1 MIVYQ
6 SQKKQFLSDNHDR
19 DIEDVILEKF
29 RAATGHGVAASE
41 IRSWKDSL
49 RYMASVLTDDDI
61 PDDTGVAVE
70 LHIPQSSKRIDV
82 TLTGLDENGSPRA
95 ILVELKQWEKASLT
109 KKDGIVRTYVGKGER
124 ELVHPSYQAWSYAA
138 LLADFNEAVHEG
150 DISLHPCAYLHNYLD
165 DGNIT
170 NAFYAEHL
178 EKAPVFLKG
187 EEDRRA
193 LREFIKRHV
202 KRGDAGRTIYELH
215 QGRIRPSK
223 ELADSLAGL
232 LRGNREFVLID
243 EQKEVFE
250 TAMQLARLVK
260 DREGKQTNKQPHKQP
275 HDQPQVMIVEGGPGT
290 GKSVVAINLL
300 VRMTEMGLLAKYV
313 SKNAAPREVY
323 QARLSGSMTKTR
335 FRSLFVGSGGF
346 VDARD
351 DELDVLI
358 VDEAHRLRE
367 QGGLYG
373 NVGEHQV
380 KEIIFSSKSSIF
392 FIDESQ
398 QVTIDDVGSKET
410 IKRFARQ
417 KGAEIIECELP
428 SQFRCNGSDGYIA
441 WLDDM
446 LGIRD
451 TANKT
456 LTQQEFEFQVFDD
469 PIALHNAI
477 VQRNGNNKA
486 RVVAGY
492 CWPWTTKKKDP
503 TGFDI
508 VIGDYKRRWNLEDDG
523 SLWIMKP
530 NSIEEVGCIHTCQ
543 GLELEYVG
551 VIIGPDLIVRD
562 GQVITQPNKRA
573 SQDKTIRGHKTRL
586 KQTPNETT
594 RQLDL
599 IIKNTYRTLMT
610 RGMKG
615 CYVFSED
622 EETRAYFRRRLG
634 G

>member
-6 SQKKQFLSDNHDR
+6 SQKDRFLADNDDR
-19 DIEDVILEKF
+19 DIEDVILQSY
-29 RAATGHGVAASE
+29 RQATGRGVSASE
-41 IRSWKDSL
+41 VRSWKDSL
-49 RYMASVLTDDDI
+49 RYMASVLRDNDI

-70 LHIPQSSKRIDV
+70 LHIPQSSKRIDI
-82 TLTGLDENGSPRA
+82 TLTGLDKKGMPCA
-95 ILVELKQWEKASLT
+95 VLVELKQWAESEIT
-109 KKDGIVRTYVGKGER
+109 SKDGIVKTFLGGGHR
-124 ELVHPSYQAWSYAA
+124 ESVHPSYQAWSYAA
-138 LLADFNEAVHEG
+138 LLEDFNEAVHDG

-170 NAFYAEHL
+170 NAFYQEHL
-178 EKAPVFLKG
+178 NRAPAFLKG
-187 EEDRRA
+187 EDERRA

-202 KRGDAGRTIYELH
+202 KRGDAGRTIFEL
-215 QGRIRPSK
+215 QNGRIRPSK
-223 ELADSLAGL
+223 ELADSLSGML
-232 LRGNREFVLID
+232 KGNREFVLID

-250 TAMQLARLVK
+250 TAMQMARDVEAGLSTA
-260 DREGKQTNKQPHKQP
+260 R
-275 HDQPQVMIVEGGPGT
+275 PQVLIVEGGPGT

-300 VRMTEMGLLAKYV
+300 VRIIAMQLLAKYV

-323 QARLSGSMTKTR
+323 QARLSGAMTKSR
-335 FRSLFVGSGGF
+335 FSSLFVGSGAF
-346 VDARD
+346 VTTPKNDI
-351 DELDVLI
+351 DVLI

-380 KEIIFSSKSSIF
+380 KEIIFSSKASIF

-410 IKRFARQ
+410 IKRFAKE
-417 KGAEIIECELP
+417 KGAEVIECSLP

-441 WLDDM
+441 WLDNV

-451 TANKT
+451 TANPI
-456 LTQQEFEFQVFDD
+456 LGQHEFELEVFDD
-469 PIALHNAI
+469 PMALHEAI
-477 VQRNGNNKA
+477 VKRNANNKS

-492 CWPWTTKKKDP
+492 CWPWITKKKDP
-503 TGFDI
+503 SGYDI
-508 VIGDYKRRWNLEDDG
+508 VIGDYKRRWNLQDDG

-562 GQVITQPNKRA
+562 GVVTTQPDKRA
-573 SQDKTIRGHKTRL
+573 KQDKTIFGYKSRL
-586 KQTPNETT
+586 KETPVETT

-615 CYVFSED
+615 CYVYSED
-622 EETRAYFRRRLG
+622 EETRDFLRSRLSA
-634 G
+634 

>member
-6 SQKKQFLSDNHDR
+6 SQKDRFLADNDDR
-19 DIEDVILEKF
+19 DIEDVILQSY
-29 RAATGHGVAASE
+29 RQATGRGVSASE
-41 IRSWKDSL
+41 VRSWKDSL
-49 RYMASVLTDDDI
+49 RYMASVLRDNDI

-70 LHIPQSSKRIDV
+70 LHIPQSSKRIDI
-82 TLTGLDENGSPRA
+82 TLTGFDEMSMPCA
-95 ILVELKQWEKASLT
+95 VLVELKQWSESEIT
-109 KKDGIVRTYVGKGER
+109 SKDGIVRTFLGGGHR
-124 ELVHPSYQAWSYAA
+124 ESVHPSYQAWSYAA
-138 LLADFNEAVHEG
+138 LLEDFNEAVHDG

-170 NAFYAEHL
+170 NAFYQEHL
-178 EKAPVFLKG
+178 NRAPVFLKG
-187 EEDRRA
+187 EDERRA

-202 KRGDAGRTIYELH
+202 KRGDAGRTIFELH
-215 QGRIRPSK
+215 NGRIRPSK
-223 ELADSLAGL
+223 ELADSLSGML
-232 LRGNREFVLID
+232 KGNREFVLID

-250 TAMQLARLVK
+250 TAMQMARDVESGLSAA
-260 DREGKQTNKQPHKQP
+260 R
-275 HDQPQVMIVEGGPGT
+275 PQVLIVEGGPGT

-300 VRMTEMGLLAKYV
+300 VRIIAMQLLAKYV

-323 QARLSGSMTKTR
+323 QARLSGAMTKSK
-335 FRSLFVGSGGF
+335 FSSLFVGSGAF
-346 VDARD
+346 VTTPHNDI
-351 DELDVLI
+351 DVLI

-380 KEIIFSSKSSIF
+380 KEIIFSSKASIF

-410 IKRFARQ
+410 IKRFAKE
-417 KGAEIIECELP
+417 KGAEVIEYSLP

-441 WLDDM
+441 WLDNV

-451 TANKT
+451 TANPI
-456 LTQQEFEFQVFDD
+456 LSQHEFDLEVFDD
-469 PIALHNAI
+469 PMVLHDAI
-477 VQRNGNNKA
+477 VQRNGNNKS

-492 CWPWTTKKKDP
+492 CWPWITKKKDP
-503 TGFDI
+503 AGYDI
-508 VIGDYKRRWNLEDDG
+508 VIGDYKRRWNLQDDG

-562 GQVITQPNKRA
+562 GVVMTQPDKRA
-573 SQDKTIRGHKTRL
+573 KQDKTIFGYKSRL
-586 KQTPNETT
+586 KETPVETA

-599 IIKNTYRTLMT
+599 IIKNTYRTLMS

-615 CYVFSED
+615 CYVYSED
-622 EETRAYFRRRLG
+622 EETRDFLRSRLSA
-634 G
+634 

>member
-6 SQKKQFLSDNHDR
+6 AQKTQFLSDNDDR
-19 DIEDVILEKF
+19 DIEDVILASY

-41 IRSWKDSL
+41 VKSWKESL
-49 RYMASVLTDDDI
+49 HYIASVLRDDDI

-82 TLTGLDENGSPRA
+82 TLSGLDESGSPCA
-95 ILVELKQWEKASLT
+95 ILVELKQWSEAELT
-109 KKDGIVRTYVGKGER
+109 GKDGIVRTFVGGGYR
-124 ELVHPSYQAWSYAA
+124 EHVHPSYQAWSYAV
-138 LLADFNEAVHEG
+138 LLEDFNEAVHAG
-150 DISLHPCAYLHNYLD
+150 DITLHPCAYLHNYLD

-170 NAFYAEHL
+170 NAFYAKHL
-178 EKAPVFLKG
+178 ERAPVFLKG
-187 EEDRRA
+187 EQDRRA

-202 KRGDAGRTIYELH
+202 KKGDAGQTIFELH
-215 QGRIRPSK
+215 NGRIRPSK
-223 ELADSLAGL
+223 ELADSLVGL

-250 TAMQLARLVK
+250 TALQLARDIRAADHV
-260 DREGKQTNKQPHKQP
+260 DDVGR
-275 HDQPQVMIVEGGPGT
+275 QVMIVEGGPGT

-300 VRMTEMGLLAKYV
+300 VRMIEMQLLAKYI

-323 QARLSGSMTKTR
+323 KAKLTGSITQTR
-335 FRSLFVGSGGF
+335 FSALFGGSGAF
-346 VDARD
+346 VDSPAD
-351 DELDVLI
+351 QFDVLI

-367 QGGLYG
+367 KGGLYG

-380 KEIIFSSKSSIF
+380 KEIIFASKASVF

-398 QVTIDDVGSKET
+398 QVTIDDVGSKEV
-410 IKRFARQ
+410 IKRFALE
-417 KGAEIIECELP
+417 KGAEVIECELP

-441 WLDDM
+441 WLDDV
-446 LGIRD
+446 LGIRE

-456 LTQQEFEFQVFDD
+456 LAKHEFEFEVFDD
-469 PIALHNAI
+469 PIALHDAI
-477 VQRNGNNKA
+477 VQRNSNNKA

-492 CWPWTTKKKDP
+492 CWPWTSKKSP
-503 TGFDI
+503 SAYDI
-508 VIGDYKRRWNLEDDG
+508 RIGDYKRRWNLTDDG

-530 NSIEEVGCIHTCQ
+530 NSIAEVGCIHTCQ
-543 GLELEYVG
+543 GLELEHVG
-551 VIIGPDLIVRD
+551 VILGPDLVVRD
-562 GQVITQPNKRA
+562 GLVITRPEKRA
-573 SQDKTIRGHKTRL
+573 SQDRTIFGWKKRL
-586 KQTPNETT
+586 KQNPDQTA

-610 RGMKG
+610 RGMRG

-622 EETRAYFRRRLG
+622 QETRAYLRGRLIS
-634 G
+634 

>member
-6 SQKKQFLSDNHDR
+6 AQKTQFLSDNDDR
-19 DIEDVILEKF
+19 DIEDVILASY

-41 IRSWKDSL
+41 VRSWKDSL
-49 RYMASVLTDDDI
+49 RYMASVLRDDDI

-82 TLTGLDENGSPRA
+82 TLSGLDACGLPCA
-95 ILVELKQWEKASLT
+95 ILVELKQWSEAERT
-109 KKDGIVRTYVGKGER
+109 DKDGIVRTFVGGGHR
-124 ELVHPSYQAWSYAA
+124 EHVHPSYQAWSYAA
-138 LLADFNEAVHEG
+138 LLEDFNEAVHAG

-170 NAFYAEHL
+170 DAFYAKHL
-178 EKAPVFLKG
+178 ARAPVFLKG
-187 EEDRRA
+187 EQDRRA
-193 LREFIKRHV
+193 LREFIKQHV
-202 KRGDAGRTIYELH
+202 RTGDRGQTIFELH
-215 QGRIRPSK
+215 NGRIRPSK
-223 ELADSLAGL
+223 ELADSLVGL

-250 TAMQLARLVK
+250 TALQLARDLKVA
-260 DREGKQTNKQPHKQP
+260 DGVDDTNDFRHR
-275 HDQPQVMIVEGGPGT
+275 VMIVEGGPGT

-300 VRMTEMGLLAKYV
+300 VRMIEMQLLAKYI

-323 QARLSGSMTKTR
+323 RARLTGSITQNR
-335 FRSLFVGSGGF
+335 FSALFGGSGAF
-346 VDARD
+346 VDSPAGQF
-351 DELDVLI
+351 DVLI

-367 QGGLYG
+367 KGGLYG

-380 KEIIFSSKSSIF
+380 KEIIFASKASVF

-410 IKRFARQ
+410 IKRFALE
-417 KGAEIIECELP
+417 KGAELIECELP

-441 WLDDM
+441 WLDDV
-446 LGIRD
+446 LGIRE

-456 LTQQEFEFQVFDD
+456 LAKHEFEFAVLDD
-469 PIALHNAI
+469 AIALHDAI

-492 CWPWTTKKKDP
+492 CWPWVSKKSP
-503 TGFDI
+503 STYDI
-508 VIGDYKRRWNLEDDG
+508 RIGDYKRRWNLTDDG

-530 NSIEEVGCIHTCQ
+530 HSIEEVGCIHTCQ

-573 SQDKTIRGHKTRL
+573 NQDRTIFGWKKRL
-586 KQTPNETT
+586 KQNPVAIQ

-622 EETRAYFRRRLG
+622 AETREYLRSRLIA
-634 G
+634 

>member
-1 MIVYQ
+1 MIVYGET
-6 SQKKQFLSDNHDR
+6 KRQFLAHTNDG
-19 DIEDVILEKF
+19 DIEDIIHAKF
-29 RAATGHGVAASE
+29 IEATGHSVGRNEV
-41 IRSWKDSL
+41 RSWRDSL
-49 RYMASVLTDDDI
+49 GYMAKVLTDDEI
-61 PDDTGVAVE
+61 PHDTGVAVE

-82 TLTGLDENGSPRA
+82 TLTGLDDTGSPRA
-95 ILVELKQWEKASLT
+95 VLVELKQWSESAMTS
-109 KKDGIVRTYVGKGER
+109 KDGIVRTFIGGAQR
-124 ELVHPSYQAWSYAA
+124 EVVHPAYQAWSYAA
-138 LLADFNEAVHEG
+138 LLEDFNEAVHEG
-150 DISLHPCAYLHNYLD
+150 DIRVHPCAYLHNHFD

-170 NAFYAEHL
+170 HEFYADHL
-178 EKAPVFLKG
+178 DKAPVFLKG
-187 EEDRRA
+187 EQDRRA
-193 LREFIKRHV
+193 LRDFIKRHV
-202 KRGDAGRTIYELH
+202 RYGDSCRTIYEL
-215 QGRIRPSK
+215 QNGRIRPSK
-223 ELADSLAGL
+223 ELADSLSGL
-232 LRGNREFVLID
+232 LKGNPEFVLID

-250 TAMQLARLVK
+250 TAMQLAKSVQVS
-260 DREGKQTNKQPHKQP
+260 DSE
-275 HDQPQVMIVEGGPGT
+275 QPQVMIVEGGPGT

-300 VRMTEMGLLAKYV
+300 VRMIEMGLLAKYV

-323 QARLSGSMTKTR
+323 QARLSGSMTKSR
-335 FRSLFVGSGGF
+335 FRSLFVGSGTF
-346 VDARD
+346 VNTPPND
-351 DELDVLI
+351 LDVLI

-380 KEIIFSSKSSIF
+380 KEIIYSSKSSIF

-410 IKRFARQ
+410 IKRFAQQ
-417 KGAEIIECELP
+417 KGAQIIECELP

-441 WLDDM
+441 WLDDL
-446 LGIRD
+446 LGIRA

-456 LTQQEFEFQVFDD
+456 LSQREFEFDVFDS
-469 PIALHNAI
+469 PVALHEAI

-492 CWPWTTKKKDP
+492 CWPWITKKKNP
-503 TGFDI
+503 AGYDI
-508 VIGDYKRRWNLEDDG
+508 VIGDYKRRWNLDDDG

-562 GQVITQPNKRA
+562 GQVLTQPDKRA
-573 SQDKTIRGHKTRL
+573 SQDKTIRGYKTRL
-586 KQTPNETT
+586 KQNPQDTA

-615 CYVFSED
+615 CYVYSED
-622 EETRAYFRRRLG
+622 EQTRAYLRARLG
-634 G
+634 QAGH

>member
-6 SQKKQFLSDNHDR
+6 SQKTQFLSDNDDR
-19 DIEDVILEKF
+19 DIEDVILNSY
-29 RAATGHGVAASE
+29 RAATGHGVAVSE
-41 IRSWKDSL
+41 IKSWKESL
-49 RYMASVLTDDDI
+49 RYMASVLRDDGI

-82 TLTGLDENGSPRA
+82 TLSGFDEAGLPCA
-95 ILVELKQWEKASLT
+95 ILVELKQWSEAELT
-109 KKDGIVRTYVGKGER
+109 GKDGIVRTFVGGGHR
-124 ELVHPSYQAWSYAA
+124 EHVHPSYQAWSYAA
-138 LLADFNEAVHEG
+138 LLEDFNEAVHSG

-170 NAFYAEHL
+170 NAFYAKHL
-178 EKAPVFLKG
+178 ERAPVFLKG
-187 EEDRRA
+187 ENDRRA

-202 KRGDAGRTIYELH
+202 KKGDAGKTIFELH
-215 QGRIRPSK
+215 NGRIRPSK
-223 ELADSLAGL
+223 ELANSLVGL

-250 TAMQLARLVK
+250 TALQLARDIK
-260 DREGKQTNKQPHKQP
+260 ASGGADDIRHR
-275 HDQPQVMIVEGGPGT
+275 VMIVEGGPGT

-300 VRMTEMGLLAKYV
+300 VRMIEMQLLAKYV

-323 QARLSGSMTKTR
+323 KAKLIGSITNSR
-335 FRSLFVGSGGF
+335 FSALFGGSGAY
-346 VDARD
+346 VDTTT
-351 DELDVLI
+351 DEFDVLI

-380 KEIIFSSKSSIF
+380 KEIIFASKVSVF

-410 IKRFARQ
+410 IKRFAKE
-417 KGAEIIECELP
+417 KGAEIIVCELP
-428 SQFRCNGSDGYIA
+428 SQFRCNGSNGYIA
-441 WLDDM
+441 WLDDS
-446 LGIRD
+446 LGIRE
-451 TANKT
+451 TVNKT
-456 LTQQEFEFQVFDD
+456 LAKHEFDFQVFDD
-469 PIALHNAI
+469 AIALHDAI
-477 VQRNGNNKA
+477 DQRNGNNKA

-492 CWPWTTKKKDP
+492 CWPWASKKSSLAY
-503 TGFDI
+503 DI
-508 VIGDYKRRWNLEDDG
+508 HIGDYKRRWNLTDDG

-562 GQVITQPNKRA
+562 GQVITQPAKRA
-573 SQDKTIRGHKTRL
+573 SQDRTIFGWKKRL
-586 KQTPNETT
+586 KQYPEQTI

-622 EETRAYFRRRLG
+622 GETREYLRARLKDES
-634 G
+634 

>member
-6 SQKKQFLSDNHDR
+6 SQKDQFLADNDDR
-19 DIEDVILEKF
+19 DIEDVIVQSY
-29 RAATGHGVAASE
+29 RQATGHGVSPSE
-41 IRSWKDSL
+41 VRSWRDSL
-49 RYMASVLTDDDI
+49 RYMASVLRDHDI
-61 PDDTGVAVE
+61 PNDTGVAVE
-70 LHIPQSSKRIDV
+70 LHIPQSSKRIDI
-82 TLTGLDENGSPRA
+82 TLTGLDEMRQPRA
-95 ILVELKQWEKASLT
+95 VLVELKQWSEAET
-109 KKDGIVRTYVGKGER
+109 TQKDGIVRTFIGKGYR

-138 LLADFNEAVHEG
+138 LLEDFNEAVHSG
-150 DISLHPCAYLHNYLD
+150 DITLHPCAYLHNYRD

-170 NAFYAEHL
+170 NAFYEEHL
-178 EKAPVFLKG
+178 KRAPLFLKG
-187 EEDRRA
+187 EEDRKA
-193 LREFIKRHV
+193 LRNFIKRHV
-202 KRGDAGRTIYELH
+202 KFGDGGRTIFELH
-215 QGRIRPSK
+215 NGRIRPSK

-232 LRGNREFVLID
+232 LKGNREFVLID

-250 TAMQLARLVK
+250 TALQLARDVEL
-260 DREGKQTNKQPHKQP
+260 GKH
-275 HDQPQVMIVEGGPGT
+275 QVMIVQGGPGT

-300 VRMTEMGLLAKYV
+300 VRMTEMKLLTKYV

-323 QARLSGSMTKTR
+323 QARLNGAMTKSR
-335 FRSLFVGSGGF
+335 FSSLFVGSGSF
-346 VDARD
+346 VTTPDND
-351 DELDVLI
+351 LDVLI

-367 QGGLYG
+367 KGGLYG

-410 IKRFARQ
+410 IRRFARQ
-417 KGAEIIECELP
+417 KGADIIECELP

-446 LGIRD
+446 LGIRE

-456 LTQQEFEFQVFDD
+456 LARYEYDFEVLDSAT
-469 PIALHNAI
+469 ALQDAI
-477 VQRNGNNKA
+477 TSRNGNNKA

-492 CWPWTTKKKDP
+492 CWPWISKKNP
-503 TGFDI
+503 AAYDI
-508 VIGDYKRRWNLEDDG
+508 EIGAYKRRWNLQDDG

-551 VIIGPDLIVRD
+551 VIVGPDLIVRN
-562 GQVITQPNKRA
+562 GLVVTQPNKRA
-573 SQDKTIRGHKTRL
+573 KQDKTIFGYKTRL
-586 KQTPNETT
+586 KSAPEQTT

-615 CYVFSED
+615 CYVFTED
-622 EETRAYFRRRLG
+622 EETQAHFKSRLQR
-634 G
+634 

>member
-6 SQKKQFLSDNHDR
+6 SQKDRFLADNDDR
-19 DIEDVILEKF
+19 DIEDVILQSY
-29 RAATGHGVAASE
+29 RQATGRGVSASE
-41 IRSWKDSL
+41 VRSWKDSL
-49 RYMASVLTDDDI
+49 RYMASVLRDNDI

-70 LHIPQSSKRIDV
+70 LHIPQSSKRIDI
-82 TLTGLDENGSPRA
+82 TLTGLDEKGMPCA
-95 ILVELKQWEKASLT
+95 VLVELKQWAESEIT
-109 KKDGIVRTYVGKGER
+109 SKDGIVSTFLGGGHR
-124 ELVHPSYQAWSYAA
+124 ESVHPSYQAWSYAA
-138 LLADFNEAVHEG
+138 LLEDFNEAVHDG

-170 NAFYAEHL
+170 NAFYQEHL
-178 EKAPVFLKG
+178 NRAPVFLKG
-187 EEDRRA
+187 EDERRA
-193 LREFIKRHV
+193 IREFIKRHV
-202 KRGDAGRTIYELH
+202 KRGDAGRTIFELH
-215 QGRIRPSK
+215 NGRIRPSK
-223 ELADSLAGL
+223 ELADSLSGML
-232 LRGNREFVLID
+232 KGNREFVLID

-250 TAMQLARLVK
+250 TAMQMARDVESGLSIA
-260 DREGKQTNKQPHKQP
+260 R
-275 HDQPQVMIVEGGPGT
+275 PQVLIVEGGPGT

-300 VRMTEMGLLAKYV
+300 VRIIAMQLLAKYV

-323 QARLSGSMTKTR
+323 QARLSGAMTKSR
-335 FRSLFVGSGGF
+335 FSSLFVGSGAF
-346 VDARD
+346 VTTPKNDI
-351 DELDVLI
+351 DVLI
-358 VDEAHRLRE
+358 IDEAHRLRE

-380 KEIIFSSKSSIF
+380 KEIIFSSKASIF

-410 IKRFARQ
+410 IKRFAKE
-417 KGAEIIECELP
+417 KGAEVIECSLP

-441 WLDDM
+441 WLDNV

-451 TANKT
+451 TANPI
-456 LTQQEFEFQVFDD
+456 LGQHEFELEVFDD
-469 PIALHNAI
+469 PMALHEAI
-477 VQRNGNNKA
+477 VQRNANNKS

-492 CWPWTTKKKDP
+492 CWPWITKKKDP
-503 TGFDI
+503 SGYDI
-508 VIGDYKRRWNLEDDG
+508 VIGDYKRRWNLQDDG

-551 VIIGPDLIVRD
+551 VIIGPDLIVRNGVVTTHPD
-562 GQVITQPNKRA
+562 KRA
-573 SQDKTIRGHKTRL
+573 KQDKTIFGYKSRL
-586 KQTPNETT
+586 KETPVETT

-615 CYVFSED
+615 CYVYSED
-622 EETRAYFRRRLG
+622 EETRDFLRSRLSA
-634 G
+634 

>member
-6 SQKKQFLSDNHDR
+6 SQKDRFLADNDDR
-19 DIEDVILEKF
+19 DIEDVILQSY
-29 RAATGHGVAASE
+29 RQATGRGVSASE
-41 IRSWKDSL
+41 VRSWKDSL
-49 RYMASVLTDDDI
+49 RYMASVLRDNDI

-70 LHIPQSSKRIDV
+70 LHIPQSSKRIDI
-82 TLTGLDENGSPRA
+82 TLTGFDEMSMPCA
-95 ILVELKQWEKASLT
+95 VLVELKQWSESEIT
-109 KKDGIVRTYVGKGER
+109 SKDGIVRTFLGGGHR
-124 ELVHPSYQAWSYAA
+124 ESVHPSYQAWSYAA
-138 LLADFNEAVHEG
+138 LLEDFNEAVHDG

-170 NAFYAEHL
+170 NAFYQEHL
-178 EKAPVFLKG
+178 NRAPVFLKG
-187 EEDRRA
+187 EDERRA

-202 KRGDAGRTIYELH
+202 KRGDAGRTIFELH
-215 QGRIRPSK
+215 NGRIRPSK
-223 ELADSLAGL
+223 ELADSLSGL
-232 LRGNREFVLID
+232 LKGNREFVLID

-250 TAMQLARLVK
+250 TAMQMARDVESGLSAA
-260 DREGKQTNKQPHKQP
+260 R
-275 HDQPQVMIVEGGPGT
+275 PQVLIVEGGPGT

-300 VRMTEMGLLAKYV
+300 VRIIAMQLLAKYV

-323 QARLSGSMTKTR
+323 QARLSGAMTKSR
-335 FRSLFVGSGGF
+335 FSSLFVGSGAF
-346 VDARD
+346 VTTPKNDI
-351 DELDVLI
+351 DVLI

-380 KEIIFSSKSSIF
+380 KEIIFSSKASIF

-410 IKRFARQ
+410 IKRFAKK
-417 KGAEIIECELP
+417 KGAEVIECSLP

-441 WLDDM
+441 WLDNV

-451 TANKT
+451 TANPI
-456 LTQQEFEFQVFDD
+456 LGQHEFDLKVFDD
-469 PIALHNAI
+469 PMALHEAI
-477 VQRNGNNKA
+477 VQRNGNNKS

-492 CWPWTTKKKDP
+492 CWPWITKKKDP
-503 TGFDI
+503 TGYDI
-508 VIGDYKRRWNLEDDG
+508 VIGEYKRRWNLQDDG

-562 GQVITQPNKRA
+562 GVVMTQPDKRA
-573 SQDKTIRGHKTRL
+573 KQDKTIFGYKSRL
-586 KQTPNETT
+586 KETPVQTA

-615 CYVFSED
+615 CYVYSED
-622 EETRAYFRRRLG
+622 EETRDFLRSRLSA
-634 G
+634 

>member
-6 SQKKQFLSDNHDR
+6 SQKDRFLADNDDR
-19 DIEDVILEKF
+19 DIEDVILHSY
-29 RAATGHGVAASE
+29 RQATGRGVSASE
-41 IRSWKDSL
+41 VRSWKDSL
-49 RYMASVLTDDDI
+49 RYMASVLRDNDI
-61 PDDTGVAVE
+61 PEDTGVAVE
-70 LHIPQSSKRIDV
+70 LHIPQSSKRIDI
-82 TLTGLDENGSPRA
+82 TLTGLDEMGMPCA
-95 ILVELKQWEKASLT
+95 VLVELKQWSGSELT
-109 KKDGIVRTYVGKGER
+109 SKDGIVRTFLGGGHR
-124 ELVHPSYQAWSYAA
+124 ESVHPSYQAWSYAA
-138 LLADFNEAVHEG
+138 LLEDFNEAVHAG

-170 NAFYAEHL
+170 NAFYQEHL
-178 EKAPVFLKG
+178 NRAPVFLKG
-187 EEDRRA
+187 EDERRA

-202 KRGDAGRTIYELH
+202 KRGDAGRTIFELH
-215 QGRIRPSK
+215 NGRIRPSK

-232 LRGNREFVLID
+232 LKGNREFVLID

-250 TAMQLARLVK
+250 AAIQMARDVESGLSTAR
-260 DREGKQTNKQPHKQP
+260 
-275 HDQPQVMIVEGGPGT
+275 PQVLIVEGGPGT

-300 VRMTEMGLLAKYV
+300 VRMIGMKLLAKYV

-323 QARLSGSMTKTR
+323 QARLSGAMTKSR
-335 FRSLFVGSGGF
+335 FSSLFVGSGAF
-346 VDARD
+346 VTTPYNDID
-351 DELDVLI
+351 ILI

-380 KEIIFSSKSSIF
+380 KEIIFSSKASIF

-410 IKRFARQ
+410 IKKFAKE
-417 KGAEIIECELP
+417 KGAEVIEYSLP

-441 WLDDM
+441 WLDHV
-446 LGIRD
+446 LGIRE
-451 TANKT
+451 TANTT
-456 LTQQEFEFQVFDD
+456 LGKHEFEFEVFDD
-469 PIALHNAI
+469 PKTLHKAI
-477 VQRNGNNKA
+477 VQRNGNNKS

-492 CWPWTTKKKDP
+492 CWPWITKKKDP
-503 TGFDI
+503 TGYDI
-508 VIGDYKRRWNLEDDG
+508 VIGDYKRRWNLQDDG

-562 GQVITQPNKRA
+562 GVVITQPDKRA
-573 SQDKTIRGHKTRL
+573 KQDKTIFGYKSRLRKT
-586 KQTPNETT
+586 PVETA
-594 RQLDL
+594 RQLDT

-615 CYVFSED
+615 CYVYSED
-622 EETRAYFRRRLG
+622 EETRSHLKSRLEVNR
-634 G
+634 

>member
-6 SQKKQFLSDNHDR
+6 SQKDRFLADNDDR
-19 DIEDVILEKF
+19 DIEDVILQSY
-29 RAATGHGVAASE
+29 RQATGRGVSASE
-41 IRSWKDSL
+41 VRSWKDSL
-49 RYMASVLTDDDI
+49 RYMASVLRDNDI

-70 LHIPQSSKRIDV
+70 LHIPQSSKRIDI
-82 TLTGLDENGSPRA
+82 TLTGFDEMSMPCA
-95 ILVELKQWEKASLT
+95 VLVELKQWSESEIT
-109 KKDGIVRTYVGKGER
+109 SKDGIVRTFLGGGHR
-124 ELVHPSYQAWSYAA
+124 ESVHPSYQAWSYAA
-138 LLADFNEAVHEG
+138 LLEDFNEAVHDG

-170 NAFYAEHL
+170 NAFYQEHL
-178 EKAPVFLKG
+178 NRAPVFLKG
-187 EEDRRA
+187 EDERRA

-202 KRGDAGRTIYELH
+202 KRGDAGRTIFELH
-215 QGRIRPSK
+215 NGRIRPSK
-223 ELADSLAGL
+223 ELADSLSGML
-232 LRGNREFVLID
+232 KGNREFVLID

-250 TAMQLARLVK
+250 TAMQMARDVGSGFSSA
-260 DREGKQTNKQPHKQP
+260 R
-275 HDQPQVMIVEGGPGT
+275 PQVLIVEGGPGT

-300 VRMTEMGLLAKYV
+300 VRIIAMQLLAKYV

-323 QARLSGSMTKTR
+323 QARLSGAMTKSR
-335 FRSLFVGSGGF
+335 FSSLFVGSGAF
-346 VDARD
+346 VTTPHNDI
-351 DELDVLI
+351 DVLI

-373 NVGEHQV
+373 NIGEHQV
-380 KEIIFSSKSSIF
+380 KEIIFSSKASIF

-410 IKRFARQ
+410 IKRFAKE
-417 KGAEIIECELP
+417 KGAEVIECSLP

-441 WLDDM
+441 WLDNV

-451 TANKT
+451 TANPI
-456 LTQQEFEFQVFDD
+456 LSQHEFDLEVFDD
-469 PIALHNAI
+469 PMVLHEAI
-477 VQRNGNNKA
+477 VQRNGNNKS

-492 CWPWTTKKKDP
+492 CWPWITKKKDP
-503 TGFDI
+503 AGYDI
-508 VIGDYKRRWNLEDDG
+508 VIGDYKRRWNLQDDG

-562 GQVITQPNKRA
+562 GVVMTQPDKRA
-573 SQDKTIRGHKTRL
+573 KQDKTIFGYKSRL
-586 KQTPNETT
+586 KETPVETA

-599 IIKNTYRTLMT
+599 IIKNTYRTLMS

-615 CYVFSED
+615 CYVYSED
-622 EETRAYFRRRLG
+622 EETRDFLRSRLSA
-634 G
+634 

>member
-6 SQKKQFLSDNHDR
+6 SQKDRFLADNDDR
-19 DIEDVILEKF
+19 DIEDVILQSY
-29 RAATGHGVAASE
+29 RQATGRGVSASE
-41 IRSWKDSL
+41 VRSWKDSL
-49 RYMASVLTDDDI
+49 RYMASVLRDNDI

-70 LHIPQSSKRIDV
+70 LHIPQSSKRIDI
-82 TLTGLDENGSPRA
+82 TLTGLDKKGMPCA
-95 ILVELKQWEKASLT
+95 VLVELKQWAESEIT
-109 KKDGIVRTYVGKGER
+109 SKDGIVKTFLGGGHR
-124 ELVHPSYQAWSYAA
+124 ESVHPSYQAWSYAA
-138 LLADFNEAVHEG
+138 LLEDFNEAVHDG

-170 NAFYAEHL
+170 NAFYQEHL
-178 EKAPVFLKG
+178 NRAPVFLKG
-187 EEDRRA
+187 EDERRA

-202 KRGDAGRTIYELH
+202 KRGDAGRTIFELH
-215 QGRIRPSK
+215 NGRIRPSK
-223 ELADSLAGL
+223 ELADSLSGML
-232 LRGNREFVLID
+232 KGNREFVLID

-250 TAMQLARLVK
+250 TAMQMARDVEAGLSTA
-260 DREGKQTNKQPHKQP
+260 R
-275 HDQPQVMIVEGGPGT
+275 PQVLIVEGGPGT

-300 VRMTEMGLLAKYV
+300 VRIIAMQLLAKYV

-323 QARLSGSMTKTR
+323 QARLSGAMTKSR
-335 FRSLFVGSGGF
+335 FSSLFVGSGAF
-346 VDARD
+346 VTTAKNDI
-351 DELDVLI
+351 DVLI
-358 VDEAHRLRE
+358 IDEAHRLRE

-380 KEIIFSSKSSIF
+380 KEIIFSSKASIF

-410 IKRFARQ
+410 IKKFAKE
-417 KGAEIIECELP
+417 KGAEVIECSLP

-441 WLDDM
+441 WLDNV

-451 TANKT
+451 TANPI
-456 LTQQEFEFQVFDD
+456 LGQHEFELEVFDD
-469 PIALHNAI
+469 PMALHEAI
-477 VQRNGNNKA
+477 VQRNGNNKS

-492 CWPWTTKKKDP
+492 CWPWITKKKDP
-503 TGFDI
+503 SGYDI
-508 VIGDYKRRWNLEDDG
+508 VIGDYKRRWNLQDDG

-530 NSIEEVGCIHTCQ
+530 NSIKEVGCIHTCQ

-551 VIIGPDLIVRD
+551 VIIGPDLIVRNGVVTTHPD
-562 GQVITQPNKRA
+562 KRA
-573 SQDKTIRGHKTRL
+573 KQDKTIFGYKSRL
-586 KQTPNETT
+586 KETPVETT

-615 CYVFSED
+615 CYVYSED
-622 EETRAYFRRRLG
+622 EETRDFLRSRLSA
-634 G
+634 

>member
-29 RAATGHGVAASE
+29 RTATGHGVAAIE

-250 TAMQLARLVK
+250 TAMQLARVVK
-260 DREGKQTNKQPHKQP
+260 DSNDQQPYK
-275 HDQPQVMIVEGGPGT
+275 QPQVLIVEGGPGT
-290 GKSVVAINLL
+290 GKSVVAIHLL

-346 VDARD
+346 VDTRN

-456 LTQQEFEFQVFDD
+456 LTQQEFEFEVFDD

-492 CWPWTTKKKDP
+492 CWPWITKKKDP
-503 TGFDI
+503 TGYDI

-523 SLWIMKP
+523 SLWIMKS
-530 NSIEEVGCIHTCQ
+530 NSIEDVGCIHTCQ

-573 SQDKTIRGHKTRL
+573 SQDKTIRGYKTRL
-586 KQTPNETT
+586 KQTPNETA

-622 EETRAYFRRRLG
+622 EQTRAYLRRRLG
-634 G
+634 GWAVDYL

>member
-1 MIVYQ
+1 MIVYGED
-6 SQKKQFLSDNHDR
+6 KKTFLTDSDND
-19 DIEDVILEKF
+19 DIEDIIHARFIEV
-29 RAATGHGVAASE
+29 TGHSVSRNE
-41 IRSWKDSL
+41 IRSWRESL
-49 RYMASVLTDDDI
+49 GFMARVLRDGEI

-82 TLTGLDENGSPRA
+82 TLTGLDASGSPQA
-95 ILVELKQWEKASLT
+95 ILVELKQWVQAAVT
-109 KKDGIVRTYVGKGER
+109 QKDGIVRTFVGGAQR

-138 LLADFNEAVHEG
+138 LLQDFNDAVYEG
-150 DISLHPCAYLHNYLD
+150 DISVHPCAYLHNYLD
-165 DGNIT
+165 DGNVT

-178 EKAPVFLKG
+178 ERAPLFLKG
-187 EEDRRA
+187 EADRQA

-202 KRGDAGRTIYELH
+202 KRGDAGRTIYEL
-215 QGRIRPSK
+215 QNGRIRPSK

-232 LRGNREFVLID
+232 LRGNQEFVLID

-250 TAMQLARLVK
+250 AAMALARRVQSGNN
-260 DREGKQTNKQPHKQP
+260 EHG
-275 HDQPQVMIVEGGPGT
+275 QVMIVEGGPGT

-300 VRMTEMGLLAKYV
+300 VRMIEMRLLAKYV

-323 QARLSGSMTKTR
+323 QARLNGAVTKTR
-335 FRSLFVGSGGF
+335 YRSLFVGSGTF
-346 VDARD
+346 VKTPNND
-351 DELDVLI
+351 LDVLI

-373 NVGEHQV
+373 NIGEHQV
-380 KEIIFSSKSSIF
+380 KEIIFSAKSSIF

-398 QVTIDDVGSKET
+398 QVTIDDVGSKAT
-410 IKRFARQ
+410 IRHFAKQ
-417 KGAEIIECELP
+417 KGAVVIECELP

-441 WLDDM
+441 WLDDV

-456 LTQQEFEFQVFDD
+456 LSPREFDFQVFDD
-469 PIALHNAI
+469 PTALHNA
-477 VQRNGNNKA
+477 VVARNHQNKA

-492 CWPWTTKKKDP
+492 CWPWITKTKDP
-503 TGFDI
+503 TGYDI
-508 VIGDYKRRWNLEDDG
+508 VIGDYKRRWNLDVDG
-523 SLWIMKP
+523 SLWIMQP

-543 GLELEYVG
+543 GLELQYVG
-551 VIIGPDLIVRD
+551 VIIGPDWVVRD
-562 GQVITQPNKRA
+562 GRVVTRPEKRA
-573 SQDKTIRGHKTRL
+573 KQDKTIFGWKTRL
-586 KQTPNETT
+586 KKTPLDTAS
-594 RQLDL
+594 QLDL

-622 EETRAYFRRRLG
+622 EETRAYLRGRLNLDETSRS
-634 G
+634 

>member
-6 SQKKQFLSDNHDR
+6 SQKDRFLADNDDR
-19 DIEDVILEKF
+19 DIEDVILQSY
-29 RAATGHGVAASE
+29 RQATGRGVSASE
-41 IRSWKDSL
+41 VRSWKDSL
-49 RYMASVLTDDDI
+49 RYMASVLRDNDI

-70 LHIPQSSKRIDV
+70 LHIPQSSKRIDI
-82 TLTGLDENGSPRA
+82 TLTGLDKKGMPCA
-95 ILVELKQWEKASLT
+95 VLVELKQWAESEIT
-109 KKDGIVRTYVGKGER
+109 SKDGIVKTFLGGGHR
-124 ELVHPSYQAWSYAA
+124 ESVHPSYQAWSYAA
-138 LLADFNEAVHEG
+138 LLEDFNEAVHDG

-170 NAFYAEHL
+170 NAFYQEHL
-178 EKAPVFLKG
+178 NRAPAFLKG
-187 EEDRRA
+187 EDERRA

-202 KRGDAGRTIYELH
+202 KRGDAGRTIFEL
-215 QGRIRPSK
+215 QNGRIRPSK
-223 ELADSLAGL
+223 ELADSLSGML
-232 LRGNREFVLID
+232 KGNREFVLID

-250 TAMQLARLVK
+250 TAMQMARDVEAGLSTA
-260 DREGKQTNKQPHKQP
+260 R
-275 HDQPQVMIVEGGPGT
+275 PQVLIVEGGPGT

-300 VRMTEMGLLAKYV
+300 VRIIAMQLLAKYV

-323 QARLSGSMTKTR
+323 QARLSGAMTKSR
-335 FRSLFVGSGGF
+335 FSSLFVGSGAF
-346 VDARD
+346 VTTPKNDI
-351 DELDVLI
+351 DVLI

-380 KEIIFSSKSSIF
+380 KEIIFSSKASIF

-410 IKRFARQ
+410 IKKFAKE
-417 KGAEIIECELP
+417 KGAEVIECSLP

-441 WLDDM
+441 WLDNV

-451 TANKT
+451 TANPI
-456 LTQQEFEFQVFDD
+456 LGQHEFELEVFDD
-469 PIALHNAI
+469 PMALHEAI
-477 VQRNGNNKA
+477 VKRNANNKS

-492 CWPWTTKKKDP
+492 CWPWITKKKDP
-503 TGFDI
+503 SGYDI
-508 VIGDYKRRWNLEDDG
+508 VIGDYKRRWNLQDDG

-562 GQVITQPNKRA
+562 GVVTTQPDKRA
-573 SQDKTIRGHKTRL
+573 KQDKTIFGYKSRL
-586 KQTPNETT
+586 KETPVETT

-615 CYVFSED
+615 CYVYSED
-622 EETRAYFRRRLG
+622 EETRDFLRSRLSA
-634 G
+634 

>member
-6 SQKKQFLSDNHDR
+6 SQKDRFLADNDDR
-19 DIEDVILEKF
+19 DIEDVILQSY
-29 RAATGHGVAASE
+29 RQATGRGVSASE
-41 IRSWKDSL
+41 VRSWKDSL
-49 RYMASVLTDDDI
+49 RYMASVLRDNDI

-70 LHIPQSSKRIDV
+70 LHIPQSSKRIDI
-82 TLTGLDENGSPRA
+82 TLTGLDEKGMPCA
-95 ILVELKQWEKASLT
+95 VLVELKQWAESEIT
-109 KKDGIVRTYVGKGER
+109 SKDGIVKTFLGGGHR
-124 ELVHPSYQAWSYAA
+124 ESVHPSYQAWSYAA
-138 LLADFNEAVHEG
+138 LLEDFNEAVHDG

-170 NAFYAEHL
+170 NAFYQEHL
-178 EKAPVFLKG
+178 NRAPVFLKG
-187 EEDRRA
+187 EDERRA

-202 KRGDAGRTIYELH
+202 KRGDAGRTIFELH
-215 QGRIRPSK
+215 NGRIRPSK
-223 ELADSLAGL
+223 ELADSLSGML
-232 LRGNREFVLID
+232 KGNREFVLID

-250 TAMQLARLVK
+250 TAMQMARDVEAGLSTA
-260 DREGKQTNKQPHKQP
+260 R
-275 HDQPQVMIVEGGPGT
+275 PQVLIVEGGPGT

-300 VRMTEMGLLAKYV
+300 VRIIAMQLLAKYV

-323 QARLSGSMTKTR
+323 QARLSGAMTKSR
-335 FRSLFVGSGGF
+335 FSSLFVGSGAF
-346 VDARD
+346 VTTPKNDI
-351 DELDVLI
+351 DVLI

-380 KEIIFSSKSSIF
+380 KEIIFSSKASIF

-410 IKRFARQ
+410 IKKFAKE
-417 KGAEIIECELP
+417 KGAEVIECSLP

-441 WLDDM
+441 WLDNV

-451 TANKT
+451 TANPI
-456 LTQQEFEFQVFDD
+456 LGQHEFELEVFDD
-469 PIALHNAI
+469 PMALHEAI
-477 VQRNGNNKA
+477 VQRNGNNKS

-492 CWPWTTKKKDP
+492 CWPWITKKKDP
-503 TGFDI
+503 SGYDI
-508 VIGDYKRRWNLEDDG
+508 VIGDYKRRWNLQDDG

-551 VIIGPDLIVRD
+551 VIIGPDLIVRNGVVTTHPD
-562 GQVITQPNKRA
+562 KRA
-573 SQDKTIRGHKTRL
+573 KQDKTIFGYKSRL
-586 KQTPNETT
+586 KETPVETT

-615 CYVFSED
+615 CYVYSED
-622 EETRAYFRRRLG
+622 EETRDFLRSRLSA
-634 G
+634 

>member
-6 SQKKQFLSDNHDR
+6 SQKDRFLADNDDR
-19 DIEDVILEKF
+19 DIEDVILQSY
-29 RAATGHGVAASE
+29 RQATGRGVSASE
-41 IRSWKDSL
+41 VRSWKDSL
-49 RYMASVLTDDDI
+49 RYMASVLRDNDI

-70 LHIPQSSKRIDV
+70 LHIPQSSKRIDI
-82 TLTGLDENGSPRA
+82 TLTGFDEMSMPCA
-95 ILVELKQWEKASLT
+95 VLVELKQWSESEIT
-109 KKDGIVRTYVGKGER
+109 SKDGIVRTFLGGGHR
-124 ELVHPSYQAWSYAA
+124 ESVHPSYQAWSYAA
-138 LLADFNEAVHEG
+138 LLEDFNEAVHDG

-170 NAFYAEHL
+170 NAFYQEHL
-178 EKAPVFLKG
+178 NRAPVFLKG
-187 EEDRRA
+187 EDERRA

-202 KRGDAGRTIYELH
+202 KRGDAGRTIFELH
-215 QGRIRPSK
+215 NGRIRPSK
-223 ELADSLAGL
+223 ELADSLSGL
-232 LRGNREFVLID
+232 LKGNREFVLID

-250 TAMQLARLVK
+250 TAMQMARDVESGLSAA
-260 DREGKQTNKQPHKQP
+260 R
-275 HDQPQVMIVEGGPGT
+275 PQVLIVEGGPGT

-300 VRMTEMGLLAKYV
+300 VRIIAMQLLAKYV

-323 QARLSGSMTKTR
+323 QARLSGAMTKSR
-335 FRSLFVGSGGF
+335 FSSLFVGSGAF
-346 VDARD
+346 VTTPKNDI
-351 DELDVLI
+351 DVLI

-380 KEIIFSSKSSIF
+380 KEIIFSSKASIF

-410 IKRFARQ
+410 IKRFAKK
-417 KGAEIIECELP
+417 KGAEVIECSLP

-441 WLDDM
+441 WLDNV

-451 TANKT
+451 TANPI
-456 LTQQEFEFQVFDD
+456 LGQHEFDLKVFDD
-469 PIALHNAI
+469 PMALHEAI
-477 VQRNGNNKA
+477 VQRNGNNKS

-492 CWPWTTKKKDP
+492 CWPWITKKKDP
-503 TGFDI
+503 TGYDI
-508 VIGDYKRRWNLEDDG
+508 VIGEYKRRWNLQDDG

-562 GQVITQPNKRA
+562 CVVMTQPDKRA
-573 SQDKTIRGHKTRL
+573 KQDKTIFGYKSRL
-586 KQTPNETT
+586 KETPVQTA

-615 CYVFSED
+615 CYVYSED
-622 EETRAYFRRRLG
+622 EETRDFLRSRLSA
-634 G
+634 

>member
-6 SQKKQFLSDNHDR
+6 SQKDRFLADNDDR
-19 DIEDVILEKF
+19 DIEDVILQSY
-29 RAATGHGVAASE
+29 RQATGRGVSASE
-41 IRSWKDSL
+41 VRSWKDSL
-49 RYMASVLTDDDI
+49 RYMASVLRDNDI

-70 LHIPQSSKRIDV
+70 LHIPQSSKRIDI
-82 TLTGLDENGSPRA
+82 TLTGFDEMSMPCA
-95 ILVELKQWEKASLT
+95 VLVELKQWSESEIT
-109 KKDGIVRTYVGKGER
+109 SKDGIVRTFLGGGHR
-124 ELVHPSYQAWSYAA
+124 ESVHPSYQAWSYAA
-138 LLADFNEAVHEG
+138 LLEDFNEAVHDG

-170 NAFYAEHL
+170 NAFYQEHL
-178 EKAPVFLKG
+178 NRAPVFLKG
-187 EEDRRA
+187 EDERRA

-202 KRGDAGRTIYELH
+202 KRGDAGRTIFELH
-215 QGRIRPSK
+215 NGRIRPSK
-223 ELADSLAGL
+223 ELADSLSGML
-232 LRGNREFVLID
+232 KGNREFVLID

-250 TAMQLARLVK
+250 TAMQMARDVESGLSAA
-260 DREGKQTNKQPHKQP
+260 R
-275 HDQPQVMIVEGGPGT
+275 PQVLIVEGGPGT

-300 VRMTEMGLLAKYV
+300 VRIIAMQLLAKYV

-323 QARLSGSMTKTR
+323 QARLSGAMTKSK
-335 FRSLFVGSGGF
+335 FSSLFVGSGAF
-346 VDARD
+346 VTTPHNDI
-351 DELDVLI
+351 DVLI

-380 KEIIFSSKSSIF
+380 KEIIFSSKASIF

-410 IKRFARQ
+410 IKRFAKE
-417 KGAEIIECELP
+417 KGAEVIEYSLP

-441 WLDDM
+441 WLDNV

-451 TANKT
+451 TANPI
-456 LTQQEFEFQVFDD
+456 LSQHEFDLEVFDD
-469 PIALHNAI
+469 PMVLHDAI
-477 VQRNGNNKA
+477 VQRNGNNKS

-492 CWPWTTKKKDP
+492 CWPWITKKKDP
-503 TGFDI
+503 AGYDI
-508 VIGDYKRRWNLEDDG
+508 VIGDYKRRWNLQDDG

-562 GQVITQPNKRA
+562 GVVMTQP
-573 SQDKTIRGHKTRL
+573 D
-586 KQTPNETT
+586 
-594 RQLDL
+594 
-599 IIKNTYRTLMT
+599 
-610 RGMKG
+610 
-615 CYVFSED
+615 
-622 EETRAYFRRRLG
+622 
-634 G
+634 